1 VSHPAVP
8 FEPFTVDFDALTA
21 RERDALVV
29 GFSHQVGVLAR
40 VLGGLHDD
48 LEHFGARLHD
58 DLEHFGARVD
68 DYRAKL
74 DALGDT
80 AAKLAT
86 DDAAGGL

>member
-8 FEPFTVDFDALTA
+8 FEPFTVDFTVDFDALTA

-48 LEHFGARLHD
+48 LEHFGARL
-58 DLEHFGARVD
+58 D

-80 AAKLAT
+80 AAKLDAT
-86 DDAAGGL
+86 DDAAGKL